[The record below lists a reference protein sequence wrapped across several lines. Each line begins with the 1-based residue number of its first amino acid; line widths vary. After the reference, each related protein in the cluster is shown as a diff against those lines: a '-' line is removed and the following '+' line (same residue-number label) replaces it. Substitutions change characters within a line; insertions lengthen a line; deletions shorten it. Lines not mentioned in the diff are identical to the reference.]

1 MTTQRVLTSKIKTR
15 RAYQVLEIFLDLKD
29 SYPLTHKKENGGK
42 KTRLITL
49 PSGLLLTSFGLVVF
63 WECGQEEEED
73 VVEGEKDVRRRTSTG
88 RRMSVGRKTS
98 AGRRERGRQGEDEG
112 RQRQEE
118 WQGEG
123 RERGEVR
130 QLERTSAGR
139 RNSVQRTSAVRR
151 WETTSEKDVASAG
164 KTPAGRCQQR
174 EGHQ

>member
-73 VVEGEKDVRRRTSTG
+73 VVEGEKDVRRRTSAG
-88 RRMSVGRKTS
+88 KRMSVGRRRQGEGKEGARERMKDVNGKKS
-98 AGRRERGRQGEDEG
+98 GREKGVSGEKYVNLRGRRRGEGTQFRGRQ
-112 RQRQEE
+112 Q
-118 WQGEG
+118 
-123 RERGEVR
+123 
-130 QLERTSAGR
+130 
-139 RNSVQRTSAVRR
+139 
-151 WETTSEKDVASAG
+151 
-164 KTPAGRCQQR
+164 
-174 EGHQ
+174 